1 MNKSYEIEVRERPGY
16 LHIRV
21 TGENTPAN
29 ALAYLSEVRIACVE
43 RGCSSVMIE
52 ENLRGPSLN
61 IVQIYNIVK
70 EASARTAPLALRIA
84 YVDVNPEHSRSNMRF
99 AEDVAVNLGV
109 NVRVFATLPEAAKW
123 IAQPANDAA
132 K

>member
-1 MNKSYEIEVRERPGY
+1 MSYEIAVLERPGY

-29 ALAYLSEVRIACVE
+29 VRAYLSEVRIACVE
-43 RGCSSVMIE
+43 RGFSSVMIE
-52 ENLRGPSLN
+52 ANLRGPSLN
-61 IVQIYNIVK
+61 LVQIYSIVK
-70 EASARTAPLALRIA
+70 EESARAAPHVLRIA
-84 YVDVNPEHSRSNMRF
+84 YVDVNPEHSRSHIRF

-123 IAQPANDAA
+123 IARPANDAA